1 MSDIPPIEAPLA
13 APSALALLR
22 VFRHRNYRLFFSG
35 QLVSLMGTWI
45 TAVAQGWLV
54 YSMTHSP
61 LLLGVTSFAG
71 QVPVFFISS
80 FAGMIS
86 DRVDRRKLLILTQG
100 LAMLQAATLATLTLM
115 GVIQVW
121 EIVALALFKGFV
133 NAFDVPTRQAFTI
146 DMVGREDLR
155 NAISLNSVMFNLAR
169 VVGPTIAGVLVA
181 TVGEGLCFTIDAI
194 SYGAVLI
201 SLLLMQ
207 FAPRERRVPGRPF
220 RELKEGFAYVWH
232 TREIR
237 VSLMLIA
244 VCSAF
249 GASYIPLLPAFARD
263 VLHEGSQGLGLLYGA
278 IGAGA
283 LIGAYAL
290 ARIHDRHI
298 TRTPLVVGAGVRIV
312 ADPVFALA
320 LSAAVDGAALAHR
333 LQLDAARRF
342 HQHHHPDGLTRRHA
356 RARGGVLRHGL
367 HGHDAVGLAAA
378 GLDRQPDRCERGGD
392 DWRCRVHR
400 GCVRRLFG
408 QIEPINTL
416 SSPASTDFSPPV
428 YGGSAAV
435 GSEGGGCGC
444 TRPLRR
450 SRTLFVCATSPVN
463 GGGKRDDRF

>member
-1 MSDIPPIEAPLA
+1 MSDPQPIEAPLE

-45 TAVAQGWLV
+45 TSVAQGWLV
-54 YSMTHSP
+54 YTLTHSP

-80 FAGMIS
+80 FAGMVS
-86 DRVDRRKLLILTQG
+86 DRVDRRKLLVVTQG

-115 GVIQVW
+115 GIIQVW

-194 SYGAVLI
+194 SYGAVL
-201 SLLLMQ
+201 LGLLMMR
-207 FAPRERRVPGRPF
+207 FEPRARRTPGHPL
-220 RELKEGFAYVWH
+220 RELKEGFAYVWR

-249 GASYIPLLPAFARD
+249 GAAYIPLLPAFARD
-263 VLHEGSQGLGLLYGA
+263 VLHQGSQGLGLLYGA
-278 IGAGA
+278 IGSGA
-283 LIGAYAL
+283 LVGAYAL
-290 ARIHDRHI
+290 ARLHERHLSL
-298 TRTPLVVGAGVRIV
+298 TPILS
-312 ADPVFALA
+312 A
-320 LSAAVDGAALAHR
+320 LSFGVSLILFSHSHFLPLSMLLLLPTAFSLMLLGGSTNTIIQTVSSEHMRGRVVAFYAMGFMGMMPWGSLLLGWIGSLIGVSYAVTIGGA
-333 LQLDAARRF
+333 
-342 HQHHHPDGLTRRHA
+342 
-356 RARGGVLRHGL
+356 VCI
-367 HGHDAVGLAAA
+367 LAA
-378 GLDRQPDRCERGGD
+378 
-392 DWRCRVHR
+392 
-400 GCVRRLFG
+400 FG
-408 QIEPINTL
+408 
-416 SSPASTDFSPPV
+416 AWYD
-428 YGGSAAV
+428 
-435 GSEGGGCGC
+435 
-444 TRPLRR
+444 RR
-450 SRTLFVCATSPVN
+450 S
-463 GGGKRDDRF
+463 GGWKVQAAE

>member
-1 MSDIPPIEAPLA
+1 MSDTPPIEAPLA

-54 YSMTHSP
+54 YALTHSP

-71 QVPVFFISS
+71 QIPVFFFSS
-80 FAGMIS
+80 FAGMVA
-86 DRVDRRKLLILTQG
+86 DRVDRRKLLVVTQG

-133 NAFDVPTRQAFTI
+133 NAFDVPTRQAFTM

-181 TVGEGLCFTIDAI
+181 TVGEGLCFAIDAV

-201 SLLLMQ
+201 SLLLMA
-207 FAPRERRVPGRPF
+207 FAPKPRRAPGRPL
-220 RELKEGFAYVWH
+220 RELKEGFAYVWR

-263 VLHEGSQGLGLLYGA
+263 VLHQGSQGLGLLYGA
-278 IGAGA
+278 IGCGA

-290 ARIHDRHI
+290 ARLHERH
-298 TRTPLVVGAGVRIV
+298 
-312 ADPVFALA
+312 LA
-320 LSAAVDGAALAHR
+320 LTPVLAASSFGISLILFSHSHLLPLSMVLLLPTAFSLMLLGGSTNTIIQTVASEHMRGRVVAFYAMGFMGMMPWGSLLLGWIGSLIGVSAAVTIGGAVCVLAAI
-333 LQLDAARRF
+333 AAWADR
-342 HQHHHPDGLTRRHA
+342 
-356 RARGGVLRHGL
+356 RGGWKLE
-367 HGHDAVGLAAA
+367 AA
-378 GLDRQPDRCERGGD
+378 E
-392 DWRCRVHR
+392 
-400 GCVRRLFG
+400 
-408 QIEPINTL
+408 
-416 SSPASTDFSPPV
+416 
-428 YGGSAAV
+428 
-435 GSEGGGCGC
+435 
-444 TRPLRR
+444 
-450 SRTLFVCATSPVN
+450 
-463 GGGKRDDRF
+463 